1 MAKGT
6 KKDVSNNREEIN
18 IKEFMLLSAPAQ
30 SEKVRETLNKM
41 YEGNVEVTNK
51 HIEKVLNIAFEPKDT
66 EIYLPDNLRVTKD
79 GDKLIFIF
87 KKKNNGLLFL
97 LFLLG
102 FLFIGGF
109 ATYTGVQ
116 LLNKKD
122 LNVDIDGDG
131 IPDINIDLDD
141 DGTCDINCDNDG
153 DKKPDRN
160 IDFHG
165 NRRPIFNIIII
176 NEAGNEE
183 IKNPTNQDVDG
194 DGVCDINCDTNNDGW
209 PDLNI
214 DIDGDGIVDTDRDID
229 GDGVKDLDIDN
240 NGDGICDMNC
250 DDDPKDNICDHLCS
264 NVPIED
270 NGGGTSSQTGN
281 NQISADTAALV
292 VIFDDTNAIAVD
304 MIYPDDQKGE
314 EGITTEIPD
323 MTWTITNTT
332 DRTLYYD
339 IDWQEVYN
347 NYESDNFRFKITAT
361 GGGYNHGWLPVP
373 TGDGHL
379 ATKIAIPARS
389 SQSYAISWTL
399 HGTGEEQNYDQGK
412 SFKGKIYINLLNN
425 N

>member
-1 MAKGT
+1 
-6 KKDVSNNREEIN
+6 
-18 IKEFMLLSAPAQ
+18 
-30 SEKVRETLNKM
+30 M

-66 EIYLPDNLRVTKD
+66 EIYLPDNLRVAKED
-79 GDKLIFIF
+79 KKLIFMF
-87 KKKNNGLLFL
+87 KKKNNGLLLL

-109 ATYTGVQ
+109 ATYTGVK
-116 LLNKKD
+116 LINKAKV
-122 LNVDIDGDG
+122 NIDIDGDG

-141 DGTCDINCDNDG
+141 DGICDINCDIDN

-165 NRRPIFNIIII
+165 NRKTIFNILVID
-176 NEAGNEE
+176 NTKNPSDPGYET

-214 DIDGDGIVDTDRDID
+214 DIDGDGVVDTDRDVD
-229 GDGVKDLDIDN
+229 GDGIKDMDIDI
-240 NGDGICDMNC
+240 NGDGVCDLNC
-250 DDDPKDNICDHLCS
+250 DDEPKDNVCDHLCT
-264 NVPIED
+264 NIDIKD

-281 NQISADTAALV
+281 SKIDAGTADLV
-292 VIFDDTNAIAVD
+292 VIFDRTDVIAVD

-314 EGITTEIPD
+314 EGINTEVPD
-323 MTWTITNTT
+323 MTWSITNTT

-339 IDWQEVYN
+339 IDWEDVYN
-347 NYESDNFRFKITAT
+347 DYESNNFRFKIAAT
-361 GGGYNHGWLPVP
+361 GGGYNHGWVAVP
-373 TGDGHL
+373 KENGQL
-379 ATKIAIPARS
+379 ATKIAIPAKS
-389 SQSYAISWTL
+389 TQSYTISWTL

-412 SFKGKIYINLLNN
+412 SFKGKIHINILDNN
-425 N
+425 